1 MIKVICISEVK
12 SAHSLIK
19 KNKEYLLDTFSIY
32 GDDCG
37 DWSVETYKLDETYL
51 GRFYLKHF
59 MSKTDG

>member
-19 KNKEYLLDTFSIY
+19 KDKEYLLDTFSIY

-37 DWSVETYKLDETYL
+37 DWIAEIYNLNETYV
-51 GRFYLKHF
+51 GHFYLKHF
-59 MSKTDG
+59 MSKIDG

>member
-19 KNKEYLLDTFSIY
+19 KDKEYLLDTFSIY

-37 DWSVETYKLDETYL
+37 DWSDETYL